1 KGAPPGVNGLS
12 EPTVVF
18 QDTNVCGKQNN
29 AGISLS
35 KDEFFEQFR
44 RSAMMLAVEE
54 GTLTYKHNADA
65 WTTLPGA
72 NPSTPMDVAAF
83 SAIDAAEK
91 LEYGCVRL
99 LVNNRTFVVS
109 ENALGSF
116 LYVPAEEAFYRVARI
131 SYSDARA
138 YLEEQVTWYPC

>member
-1 KGAPPGVNGLS
+1 
-12 EPTVVF
+12 
-18 QDTNVCGKQNN
+18 
-29 AGISLS
+29 
-35 KDEFFEQFR
+35 
-44 RSAMMLAVEE
+44 VEE

-138 YLEEQVTWYPC
+138 YLEEQVTWYPCQAPEIPKNLMEGRFYIRDAGFQITKKIAGHNFLCRKGFRWLGSSG